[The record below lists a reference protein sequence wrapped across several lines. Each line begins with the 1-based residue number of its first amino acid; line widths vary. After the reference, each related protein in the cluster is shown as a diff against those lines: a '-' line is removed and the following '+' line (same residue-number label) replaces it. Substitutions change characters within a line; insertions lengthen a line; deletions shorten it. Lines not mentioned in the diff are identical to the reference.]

1 MIVVNL
7 DGLAEFSERLS
18 YDFSTETPVNEKD

>member
-7 DGLAEFSERLS
+7 DGPTEFSERLS
-18 YDFSTETPVNEKD
+18 NDLSTETPVNKKD

>member
-7 DGLAEFSERLS
+7 DGLTEFSESLS
-18 YDFSTETPVNEKD
+18 NDLSTETPVNEKD